1 MNSFNVKNDNKPYEV
16 LRGTTCVCEMQT
28 IQQDF
33 VLHAFKS
40 DDELRNELS

>member
-1 MNSFNVKNDNKPYEV
+1 MRVEKKQN
-16 LRGTTCVCEMQT
+16 

-33 VLHAFKS
+33 VLHVFKS